1 VWRTPKR
8 SAIPLFRQAQIR
20 FTQPIR
26 DLTPEQTLTT
36 GGFGVN
42 VSGVLVPR
50 WDLDDREKFA
60 VNTGAASAAMSPT
73 SELGPG
79 LAARNAAR
87 DDQPG

>member
-60 VNTGAASAAMSPT
+60 VNTGQHRPLCHRPRNSAR
-73 SELGPG
+73 E
-79 LAARNAAR
+79 LAARNAAQ